1 MTRPTRILGLFAHPD
16 DEAFCMGGVLARYVS
31 EGADGAVVSMTK
43 GQAGQIRDPGLATR
57 RTLAEVRAKELEAA
71 CAVLGVQS
79 VRCLDYLD
87 GTLADLAP
95 GVLVDEAAAVLEE
108 FRPDVVVTFGDDG
121 AYGHPD
127 HVAVSRATKEA
138 FARILGR
145 EGPARLYHAH
155 FPRSRLLLL
164 DHLSSWLVDLDQ
176 RFKGPDQF
184 VRALSL
190 FAQESTTMRYAG
202 DHIETMWA
210 PTGTHLV
217 EQGEPATSLHL
228 ILSGTVEV
236 LQDQADGTVE
246 RLRTMGPG
254 EFFGELGVASQSV
267 RSANVVAA
275 EPVTCLVFTADEP
288 ALFEGRGE
296 DARLVTGLGEGGSG
310 GEGSSLGGGLGGGLL
325 DPATA
330 DGATTV
336 VDVSDWVDRKI
347 AAIAAHRT
355 QFPIEPE
362 MFPPAMLQDMFGQ
375 EFFVRV
381 FPVLPFESSLLP

>member
-1 MTRPTRILGLFAHPD
+1 MTRPPRILGLFAHPD

-31 EGADGAVVSMTK
+31 EGAEAMVVSITK

-57 RTLAEVRAKELEAA
+57 RTLGDVRAKELEAA

-79 VRCLDYLD
+79 VRCLDYQD

-95 GVLVDEAAAVLEE
+95 GVVVGEAMAVLDE

-127 HVAVSRATKEA
+127 HVTVSRATKEA
-138 FARILGR
+138 FARTLGTD
-145 EGPARLYHAH
+145 GPARLYNSH

-164 DHLSSWLVDLDQ
+164 DHLSTWLVELDE
-176 RFKGPDQF
+176 RFKGPGQF

-210 PTGTHLV
+210 PTGTYLV

-236 LQDQADGTVE
+236 LQEQPDGTVQ

-254 EFFGELGVASQSV
+254 EFFGELGVASQSA
-267 RSANVVAA
+267 RSAHVVAA

-296 DARLVTGLGEGGSG
+296 DARLVTGLGGVD
-310 GEGSSLGGGLGGGLL
+310 LGQADVELE
-325 DPATA
+325 AAAA

-336 VDVSDWVDRKI
+336 VDVSDWVGHKI

-362 MFPPAMLQDMFGQ
+362 MFPPAMLMEMFGR
-375 EFFVRV
+375 EFFMRV
-381 FPVLPFESSLLP
+381 FPVMPFESGLLP